1 MDIAGEH
8 TVIFQKKRW
17 LWQTG
22 YWLFAA
28 LLLFFVFSNRQYDL
42 IIRITVVVILI
53 IMSIGLTLM
62 INHYFIPNFLF
73 KGRYF
78 LFGYLVIGSFIVS
91 VWINLLCILII
102 LWYSVNKFQEVM
114 LPDGTDLLLLVSGSY
129 IIILFAAFV
138 HFIKE
143 TFLRKMEHDKVE
155 SQKIEMELKL
165 KEARLKLLQDQLNPH
180 FLFNMLNNIYGLWM
194 ENSKTTPEV
203 ILKLSALLDYMLHD
217 CSKKRVPVYNEI
229 QFIRNYIE
237 LERIRH
243 DKRLNIN
250 INMPDINNSHMI
262 APLVLFVFVENAFK
276 HGANSNPGES
286 IISVELKSG
295 SNFIDFNVTNNY
307 IKSDRHRSGLGLKN
321 VAERLNLI
329 YPGNHKLDFQI
340 TEDEFSVYLNIQTD

>member
-1 MDIAGEH
+1 MEITGEH

-17 LWQTG
+17 LWQTV
-22 YWLFAA
+22 YWLFAS

-42 IIRITVVVILI
+42 NVRITVVIILI

-62 INHYFIPNFLF
+62 INHYLIPEYLF
-73 KGRYF
+73 RGRYF
-78 LFGYLVIGSFIVS
+78 LFGYLVIGSFLVS

-102 LWYSVNKFQEVM
+102 LWYTVNKFQEVV

-143 TFLRKMEHDKVE
+143 TFLRKIEQDKVE
-155 SQKIEMELKL
+155 SQKTEIELKL

-180 FLFNMLNNIYGLWM
+180 FLFNMLNNIYGLWL
-194 ENSKTTPEV
+194 ENSKSTPDV
-203 ILKLSALLDYMLHD
+203 ILKLSALLDYMLHE
-217 CSKKRVPVYNEI
+217 CSKEKVPVNNEI
-229 QFIRNYIE
+229 QFIRNYID

-243 DKRLNIN
+243 DNRLKMNITMPDNIN
-250 INMPDINNSHMI
+250 RHMI

-286 IISVELKSG
+286 KISVELKSG
-295 SNFIDFNVTNNY
+295 NNFLDFNVTNNY
-307 IKSDRHRSGLGLKN
+307 IKSDRHRTGLGLKN

-340 TEDEFSVYLNIQTD
+340 TDDVFSVCLNIQTD